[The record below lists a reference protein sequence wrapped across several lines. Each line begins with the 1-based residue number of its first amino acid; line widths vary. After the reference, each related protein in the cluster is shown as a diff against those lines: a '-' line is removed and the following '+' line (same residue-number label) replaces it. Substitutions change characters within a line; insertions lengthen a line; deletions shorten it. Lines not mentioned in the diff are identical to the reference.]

1 MSVLTRDFVPAVA
14 PSGSDLIAPDC
25 RGLNFWAIDR
35 AIRDLLTLYLD
46 DAALRHFT
54 PYFER
59 LGELAGG
66 RLDELAL
73 QADKRTPILHHRD
86 RFGRDA
92 DWVEYHPAY
101 REMERIGFSEFG
113 LHAMSRRAG
122 VLGWPGTAPPL
133 AKYALQYLFAQAE
146 FALLCPLSVTDTSIL
161 LIQKYG
167 DERVKQRY
175 LPGMLSQDMDALL
188 KGAQFMT
195 EKAGGSDLSGI
206 ELAAHRAGDHWELWG
221 DKWFCSCAD
230 HDVVL
235 LLARCQGAPAGNA
248 GLSLFVMPRRL
259 EDGSRN
265 RYRVVR
271 LKDKLGSRS
280 MAAGE
285 VVMEGAV
292 AYLLGEPGRGL
303 KQMMDQVNL
312 SRLSHGFRA
321 AGMMRR
327 CLNEALQVARHR
339 RTFGRTLIDH
349 PMARRQLLKLMV
361 PTEQALSVVI
371 AAAVAMT
378 RGDEAQL
385 RILTPLVKYRAC
397 RDNVPVATGAME
409 MRGGNGYIEDWANA
423 KLIRDAH
430 LGLIWEGTSSV
441 NALDIIRRAVGR
453 ERAHA
458 ALAGA
463 LHGRIEQA
471 PIPEAFRDR
480 LTALIDRAVG
490 FADTV
495 AKLPSAEASCRR
507 AASALYHVTSAALL
521 AAGRRTREPRR
532 RRPAPAAGAAGA
544 RPSAGQHR
552 SVRFARRR
560 LGERSEW
567 EAAQRRAGAAG
578 GSRGSVGGL
587 NFEHRGHRAAKRS
600 GGTVSCMVPANQS
613 TTRASKPTRCGSK
626 TST

>member
-1 MSVLTRDFVPAVA
+1 M
-14 PSGSDLIAPDC
+14 
-25 RGLNFWAIDR
+25 
-35 AIRDLLTLYLD
+35 
-46 DAALRHFT
+46 
-54 PYFER
+54 
-59 LGELAGG
+59 
-66 RLDELAL
+66 
-73 QADKRTPILHHRD
+73 
-86 RFGRDA
+86 
-92 DWVEYHPAY
+92 
-101 REMERIGFSEFG
+101 
-113 LHAMSRRAG
+113 
-122 VLGWPGTAPPL
+122 
-133 AKYALQYLFAQAE
+133 QYLFAQAE

-206 ELAAHRAGDHWELWG
+206 ELAAHRAATTGSCGATSGSVPAPTLTSCC
-221 DKWFCSCAD
+221 CSPAAK
-230 HDVVL
+230 
-235 LLARCQGAPAGNA
+235 AR
-248 GLSLFVMPRRL
+248 PRQCRP
-259 EDGSRN
+259 
-265 RYRVVR
+265 VAVR
-271 LKDKLGSRS
+271 HAATARGRQPQPLPGRAAQDKLGSRS

-285 VVMEGAV
+285 VIMEGAV

-303 KQMMDQVNL
+303 RQMMDQVNL

-361 PTEQALSVVI
+361 PTEQALSVAI

-385 RILTPLVKYRAC
+385 RILTPLGEVPRLPH
-397 RDNVPVATGAME
+397 NVPVATGAME

-463 LHGRIEQA
+463 LHARIEQA
-471 PIPEAFRDR
+471 PNPELF
-480 LTALIDRAVG
+480 
-490 FADTV
+490 
-495 AKLPSAEASCRR
+495 R
-507 AASALYHVTSAALL
+507 AAS
-521 AAGRRTREPRR
+521 RR
-532 RRPAPAAGAAGA
+532 
-544 RPSAGQHR
+544 
-552 SVRFARRR
+552 
-560 LGERSEW
+560 
-567 EAAQRRAGAAG
+567 
-578 GSRGSVGGL
+578 
-587 NFEHRGHRAAKRS
+587 
-600 GGTVSCMVPANQS
+600 
-613 TTRASKPTRCGSK
+613 
-626 TST
+626 

>member
-1 MSVLTRDFVPAVA
+1 MSALRNAAAVTP
-14 PSGSDLIAPDC
+14 PSSDPIAPDC
-25 RGLNFWAIDR
+25 RGLNFWNIDR
-35 AIRDLLTLYLD
+35 ALRDLLMLHLD
-46 DAALRHFT
+46 EAALRHFT
-54 PYFER
+54 PHFER
-59 LGELAGG
+59 LGGLAGG
-66 RLDELAL
+66 RLDELAM
-73 QADKRTPILHHRD
+73 QADKHTPLLHHRD
-86 RFGRDA
+86 RFGRDT

-101 REMERIGFSEFG
+101 REMERIGFGEFG

-122 VLGWPGTAPPL
+122 VLGWPNAAPPL
-133 AKYALQYLFAQAE
+133 VKYAMQYLFAQAE
-146 FALLCPLSVTDTSIL
+146 FALLCPLSVTDSSIL

-175 LPGMLSQDMDALL
+175 LPGMLSQDMDELL

-195 EKAGGSDLSGI
+195 EKAGGSDVSGI
-206 ELAAHRAGDHWELWG
+206 SLTAKSVGDHWELWG
-221 DKWFCSCAD
+221 DKWFCSCPD

-248 GLSLFVMPRRL
+248 GLSLFAMPRRL

-280 MAAGE
+280 MASGE
-285 VVMEGAV
+285 TVMEGAV

-349 PMARRQLLKLMV
+349 PMARRQLLKLML
-361 PTEQALSVVI
+361 PTEQALSVSV

-397 RDNVPVATGAME
+397 RDNVPVATGALE
-409 MRGGNGYIEDWANA
+409 MRGGNGYIEDWTNA
-423 KLIRDAH
+423 KLVRDAH
-430 LGLIWEGTSSV
+430 LGLLWEGTSSV
-441 NALDIIRRAVGR
+441 NALDIVYRAVGR

-463 LHGRIEQA
+463 LHGRLDRA
-471 PIPEAFRDR
+471 PIPGQFRGR
-480 LTALIDRAVG
+480 LAALVDRAVG
-490 FADTV
+490 FVDKV
-495 AKLPSAEASCRR
+495 AKLPHAEASCRR
-507 AASALYHVTSAALL
+507 AAAALYHATSAALL
-521 AAGRRTREPRR
+521 AAE
-532 RRPAPAAGAAGA
+532 GAELGN
-544 RPSAGQHR
+544 RDGD
-552 SVRFARRR
+552 ARRLLLARLVLDHR
-560 LGERSEW
+560 LGNADPFTLPDPHWEDAVTAKLLGEGSISLSEVTSLL
-567 EAAQRRAGAAG
+567 AA
-578 GSRGSVGGL
+578 
-587 NFEHRGHRAAKRS
+587 
-600 GGTVSCMVPANQS
+600 
-613 TTRASKPTRCGSK
+613 
-626 TST
+626 

>member
-1 MSVLTRDFVPAVA
+1 MNIPLRDVTPAA
-14 PSGSDLIAPDC
+14 ARSGSDLIAPDC
-25 RGLNFWAIDR
+25 RGLNFWGIDR

-46 DAALRHFT
+46 ETALRHFT

-86 RFGRDA
+86 RVGRDG

-113 LHAMSRRAG
+113 LHAMSRRTG
-122 VLGWPGTAPPL
+122 VLGWPDTAPPL

-167 DERVKQRY
+167 DEQVKQRY
-175 LPGMLSQDMDALL
+175 LPGMLSQDMDTLL

-206 ELAAHRAGDHWELWG
+206 ELTAHRAGDHWELWG

-285 VVMEGAV
+285 VIMEGAV

-303 KQMMDQVNL
+303 RQMMDQVNL

-349 PMARRQLLKLMV
+349 PLARRQLLKLMV
-361 PTEQALSVVI
+361 PTEQALSVAM
-371 AAAVAMT
+371 AAALAMS
-378 RGDEAQL
+378 RGDEPQL
-385 RILTPLVKYRAC
+385 RILTALVKYRAC

-441 NALDIIRRAVGR
+441 NALDIIRRAAGR

-463 LHGRIEQA
+463 LHERLGRA
-471 PIPEAFRDR
+471 PIPQAFRDR
-480 LTALIDRAVG
+480 LAALIDRAAG
-490 FADTV
+490 FVDSVT
-495 AKLPSAEASCRR
+495 KLPSSEASCRR
-507 AASALYHVTSAALL
+507 AASALYHVTSATLLAAEGAELGSRGGDDARRLLLARLVLDHRLNKTDPFALPDDEWENAVSEKLLSDDPVPLPEAAALL
-521 AAGRRTREPRR
+521 AA
-532 RRPAPAAGAAGA
+532 
-544 RPSAGQHR
+544 
-552 SVRFARRR
+552 
-560 LGERSEW
+560 
-567 EAAQRRAGAAG
+567 
-578 GSRGSVGGL
+578 
-587 NFEHRGHRAAKRS
+587 
-600 GGTVSCMVPANQS
+600 
-613 TTRASKPTRCGSK
+613 
-626 TST
+626 

>member
-1 MSVLTRDFVPAVA
+1 MNIPLREFTPAVA
-14 PSGSDLIAPDC
+14 RYGSDLIAPDC

-35 AIRDLLTLYLD
+35 AIRDLLALYLD
-46 DAALRHFT
+46 EAALRHFT
-54 PYFER
+54 PHFEH
-59 LGELAGG
+59 LGEIAGG

-86 RFGRDA
+86 RFGRDG

-101 REMERIGFSEFG
+101 REMEHIGFSEFG
-113 LHAMSRRAG
+113 LHAMSRRDG

-146 FALLCPLSVTDTSIL
+146 FALLCPLSVTDTSTL

-175 LPGMLSQDMDALL
+175 LPGMLSQDMDTLL

-206 ELAAHRAGDHWELWG
+206 ELTAHHAGDHWELWG

-235 LLARCQGAPAGNA
+235 LLARCQGAPDGNA

-265 RYRVVR
+265 RYRVAR

-285 VVMEGAV
+285 VIMEGAV
-292 AYLLGEPGRGL
+292 AYLLGEPDRGL
-303 KQMMDQVNL
+303 KQMMDQVSL

-339 RTFGRTLIDH
+339 LTFGRTLIDH
-349 PMARRQLLKLMV
+349 PLARRQLLKLMV
-361 PTEQALSVVI
+361 PTEQALSVAI

-378 RGDEAQL
+378 EGDEAQL

-397 RDNVPVATGAME
+397 RDNVTVATGAME

-441 NALDIIRRAVGR
+441 NALDIVRRATGR
-453 ERAHA
+453 ERAHMV
-458 ALAGA
+458 LADA
-463 LHGRIEQA
+463 LHGRIGQA
-471 PIPEAFRDR
+471 PIPATFHDR
-480 LTALIDRAVG
+480 LAVLIDRAVR
-490 FADTV
+490 FVDTI
-495 AKLPSAEASCRR
+495 AKQASAEASCRR

-521 AAGRRTREPRR
+521 AAE
-532 RRPAPAAGAAGA
+532 GAE
-544 RPSAGQHR
+544 
-552 SVRFARRR
+552 
-560 LGERSEW
+560 L
-567 EAAQRRAGAAG
+567 
-578 GSRGSVGGL
+578 GSRGGDARRLLLAQLVLDHRL
-587 NFEHRGHRAAKRS
+587 NKADPFALPDEGWEDAVSAKLLSDEPVPLAEAEALLAA
-600 GGTVSCMVPANQS
+600 
-613 TTRASKPTRCGSK
+613 
-626 TST
+626 

>member
-1 MSVLTRDFVPAVA
+1 VPAAVPA
-14 PSGSDLIAPDC
+14 GSDLIAPDC
-25 RGLNFWAIDR
+25 RGLNFWTIDR
-35 AIRDLLTLYLD
+35 AIRDLLSLYLENR
-46 DAALRHFT
+46 ALAHFT
-54 PYFER
+54 PHFER
-59 LGELAGG
+59 LGALAGG

-86 RFGRDA
+86 RFGRDE

-101 REMERIGFSEFG
+101 REMERIGFGEFG
-113 LHAMSRRAG
+113 LHAISRRPG
-122 VLGWPGTAPPL
+122 VLGWPDVAPPL
-133 AKYALQYLFAQAE
+133 VKYTLQYLFAQAE
-146 FALLCPLSVTDTSIL
+146 FALLCPLSVTDSSIL

-175 LPGMLSQDMDALL
+175 LPGMLSQDFDTLIR
-188 KGAQFMT
+188 GAQFMT
-195 EKAGGSDLSGI
+195 EKSGGSDVSGI
-206 ELAAHRAGDHWELWG
+206 TLGAKRAGDHWELWG

-230 HDVVL
+230 HEIVL

-248 GLSLFVMPRRL
+248 GLSLFAMPRRL

-285 VVMEGAV
+285 VIMEGAV

-339 RTFGRTLIDH
+339 RTFGRTVIDH
-349 PMARRQLLKLMV
+349 PMARRQLLKLML
-361 PTEQALSVVI
+361 PTEQALSVAI

-378 RGDEAQL
+378 EGDEAQL

-453 ERAHA
+453 ERAHEALAHALHRRLEASAIPGQFRGRLA
-458 ALAGA
+458 ALV
-463 LHGRIEQA
+463 
-471 PIPEAFRDR
+471 
-480 LTALIDRAVG
+480 DRATG
-490 FADTV
+490 FAEKV
-495 AKLPSAEASCRR
+495 AKEAGAEASCRR
-507 AASALYHVTSAALL
+507 AATALYHVVSASLL
-521 AAGRRTREPRR
+521 AAE
-532 RRPAPAAGAAGA
+532 GAELGK
-544 RPSAGQHR
+544 RGGD
-552 SVRFARRR
+552 ARRLLLSR
-560 LGERSEW
+560 LVLDHRLHDADPFALPDAAW
-567 EAAQRRAGAAG
+567 EDAVSAKL
-578 GSRGSVGGL
+578 L
-587 NFEHRGHRAAKRS
+587 NDE
-600 GGTVSCMVPANQS
+600 TVSLSDA
-613 TTRASKPTRCGSK
+613 
-626 TST
+626 TSLLAA

>member
-1 MSVLTRDFVPAVA
+1 MTALRNLAPVA
-14 PSGSDLIAPDC
+14 NASGSDVIAPDC
-25 RGLNFWAIDR
+25 RGLNFWQIDR
-35 AIRDLLTLYLD
+35 ALRDLLTLHLD
-46 DAALRHFT
+46 ETALRHFT
-54 PYFER
+54 PHFEH

-73 QADKRTPILHHRD
+73 QADKHPPLLHHRD
-86 RFGRDA
+86 RFGHDA

-101 REMERIGFSEFG
+101 REMERIGFAEFG

-122 VLGWPGTAPPL
+122 VLGWPHAAPPL
-133 AKYALQYLFAQAE
+133 VKYAMQYMFAQAE
-146 FALLCPLSVTDTSIL
+146 FALLCPLSVSDTSIM

-175 LPGMLSQDMDALL
+175 LPGMLSQNMETLL

-206 ELAAHRAGDHWELWG
+206 ALTANRVGDHWELWG

-271 LKDKLGSRS
+271 LKDKLGSRA
-280 MAAGE
+280 MASGE
-285 VVMEGAV
+285 TIMEGAV

-339 RTFGRTLIDH
+339 RAFGRTLIDH
-349 PMARRQLLKLMV
+349 PMVRRQLLKLML
-361 PTEQALSVVI
+361 PTEQALSVSV
-371 AAAVAMT
+371 AAAVAMAS
-378 RGDEAQL
+378 GDEALL

-423 KLIRDAH
+423 KLVRDAH
-430 LGLIWEGTSSV
+430 LGLLWEGTSSV
-441 NALDIIRRAVGR
+441 NALDIVRRAVGR
-453 ERAHA
+453 ERAHLTLA
-458 ALAGA
+458 DALQ
-463 LHGRIEQA
+463 GRLDQA
-471 PIPEAFRDR
+471 PIPGQFRGR
-480 LTALIDRAVG
+480 LAALVDRAVG
-490 FADTV
+490 FVDKV
-495 AKLPSAEASCRR
+495 AKLPDAEAASRR
-507 AASALYHVTSAALL
+507 AASALYHAASAALM
-521 AAGRRTREPRR
+521 AAEGAELGRR
-532 RRPAPAAGAAGA
+532 GGD
-544 RPSAGQHR
+544 
-552 SVRFARRR
+552 ARRLLLARLVLDHR
-560 LGERSEW
+560 LGEADPWVLPNDRW
-567 EAAQRRAGAAG
+567 EHAVAARLLGD
-578 GSRGSVGGL
+578 GSVSL
-587 NFEHRGHRAAKRS
+587 TDAAS
-600 GGTVSCMVPANQS
+600 LLA
-613 TTRASKPTRCGSK
+613 A
-626 TST
+626 

>member
-1 MSVLTRDFVPAVA
+1 M
-14 PSGSDLIAPDC
+14 
-25 RGLNFWAIDR
+25 
-35 AIRDLLTLYLD
+35 
-46 DAALRHFT
+46 
-54 PYFER
+54 
-59 LGELAGG
+59 G
-66 RLDELAL
+66 R
-73 QADKRTPILHHRD
+73 
-86 RFGRDA
+86 
-92 DWVEYHPAY
+92 
-101 REMERIGFSEFG
+101 
-113 LHAMSRRAG
+113 RRA
-122 VLGWPGTAPPL
+122 
-133 AKYALQYLFAQAE
+133 Y
-146 FALLCPLSVTDTSIL
+146 
-161 LIQKYG
+161 
-167 DERVKQRY
+167 
-175 LPGMLSQDMDALL
+175 
-188 KGAQFMT
+188 
-195 EKAGGSDLSGI
+195 
-206 ELAAHRAGDHWELWG
+206 
-221 DKWFCSCAD
+221 

-248 GLSLFVMPRRL
+248 GLSLFVMPLRL

-303 KQMMDQVNL
+303 RQMMDQVNL

-361 PTEQALSVVI
+361 PTEQALSVAI

-397 RDNVPVATGAME
+397 GDNVPVATGAME

-441 NALDIIRRAVGR
+441 NALDIVRRAIGR

-471 PIPEAFRDR
+471 PILEAFRDR
-480 LTALIDRAVG
+480 LAALIHRAVG

-495 AKLPSAEASCRR
+495 AKLPMPTPPAAAPPAS
-507 AASALYHVTSAALL
+507 ST
-521 AAGRRTREPRR
+521 T
-532 RRPAPAAGAAGA
+532 RPAPRCSPPRAPNSGAAAATPGA
-544 RPSAGQHR
+544 CR
-552 SVRFARRR
+552 
-560 LGERSEW
+560 W
-567 EAAQRRAGAAG
+567 
-578 GSRGSVGGL
+578 RGW
-587 NFEHRGHRAAKRS
+587 
-600 GGTVSCMVPANQS
+600 CS
-613 TTRASKPTRCGSK
+613 TIAWATPTRSRYPTTDGR
-626 TST
+626 T

>member
-1 MSVLTRDFVPAVA
+1 MTALRNLAPVA
-14 PSGSDLIAPDC
+14 NASGSDVIAPDC
-25 RGLNFWAIDR
+25 RGLNFWRIDG
-35 AIRDLLTLYLD
+35 ALRDLLTLYLD
-46 DAALRHFT
+46 EAALQHFT
-54 PYFER
+54 PHFER
-59 LGELAGG
+59 LGEVAGG

-73 QADKRTPILHHRD
+73 QADKHPPLLHHRD

-101 REMERIGFSEFG
+101 REMERIGFAEFG

-122 VLGWPGTAPPL
+122 VLGWPEAAPPL
-133 AKYALQYLFAQAE
+133 VKYAMQYMFAQAE
-146 FALLCPLSVTDTSIL
+146 FALLCPLSVSDTSIM

-175 LPGMLSQDMDALL
+175 LPGMLSQNMDTLFR
-188 KGAQFMT
+188 GAQFMT

-206 ELAAHRAGDHWELWG
+206 ALTANRVGDHWELWG

-230 HDVVL
+230 HDIVL

-271 LKDKLGSRS
+271 LKDKLGSRA
-280 MAAGE
+280 MASGE
-285 VVMEGAV
+285 TIMEGAV

-339 RTFGRTLIDH
+339 RAFGRTLIDH
-349 PMARRQLLKLMV
+349 PMARRQLLKLML
-361 PTEQALSVVI
+361 PTEQALSVSV
-371 AAAVAMT
+371 AAAVAMAS
-378 RGDEAQL
+378 GDEAQL

-423 KLIRDAH
+423 KLVRDAH
-430 LGLIWEGTSSV
+430 LGLLWEGTSSV

-453 ERAHA
+453 ARAHT
-458 ALAGA
+458 ALAHA
-463 LHGRIEQA
+463 LHGRLDQ
-471 PIPEAFRDR
+471 
-480 LTALIDRAVG
+480 ALIPGQFRGRLAALVDRAVG
-490 FADTV
+490 FVDKV
-495 AKLPSAEASCRR
+495 AKLPDAEAASRR
-507 AASALYHVTSAALL
+507 AASALYHAASAALM
-521 AAGRRTREPRR
+521 AAE
-532 RRPAPAAGAAGA
+532 GAELGK
-544 RPSAGQHR
+544 RGGD
-552 SVRFARRR
+552 ARRLLLARLVLDHR
-560 LGERSEW
+560 LGEADPWALPNDRW
-567 EAAQRRAGAAG
+567 EQAVAARLL
-578 GSRGSVGGL
+578 SDGSVSL
-587 NFEHRGHRAAKRS
+587 SDATSLLAA
-600 GGTVSCMVPANQS
+600 
-613 TTRASKPTRCGSK
+613 
-626 TST
+626 